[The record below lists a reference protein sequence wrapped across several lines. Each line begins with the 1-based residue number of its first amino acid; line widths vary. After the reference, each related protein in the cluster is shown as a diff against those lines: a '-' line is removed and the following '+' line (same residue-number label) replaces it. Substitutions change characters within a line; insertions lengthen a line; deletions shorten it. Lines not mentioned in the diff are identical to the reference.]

1 MARRKT
7 GRDDAPTLSRE
18 AVLRFVA
25 DNPGRA
31 SKREIA
37 RAFGVKGDDRIAL
50 KMFLAELQS
59 EGVLGG
65 DRKKFKTPGALPP
78 IGVFEIR
85 RRDEEG
91 ALLGEPV
98 TWDRIEDGEP
108 PRIPVRIDRDK
119 GPAPGVGERVLA
131 KVVESGEVGE
141 DGEASGERHLKI
153 IRILEKRRT
162 VALGVFRAMPG
173 GGGRVEP
180 VERKQLEYSVPPGS
194 TKDARDGD
202 LVEIEAGPRQRI
214 GLPIGTIVEVVGSIA
229 SERAISSIALHA
241 HGIPHV
247 FPKPVLDEAEAAG
260 PAKMKSREDWR
271 HLPLVTI
278 DPADAKDHDDAVHAV
293 PDQDPSNPG
302 GYVVTVAIADVSW
315 YVRPASKLDT
325 EARMRGNSVYFP
337 DRVVPMLPERISND
351 LCSLKEGVDRPA
363 LAVKL
368 IIGGDGEKRRHTFHR
383 IMMTSRAKLAYE
395 QAQAAIDGATGD
407 VQPEILD
414 TVLKPLWEAYRLVRL
429 ARERRQPLDLDLPE
443 RKLKLDASGKV
454 DKVVVPMRLDAHKLI
469 EECMILANVA
479 AAETLE
485 SKRQKLIYRA
495 HDSPSM
501 SKLEGLRE
509 FLKTLEISLAKAGSL
524 RPSHFNQILAR
535 VKGGDNESL
544 VNEVVLRTQ
553 SQAVYTPDNLG
564 HFGLNLA
571 RYAHFTS
578 PIRRYADLIVH
589 RALVTALDL
598 GEGGLSREDE
608 ELMTET
614 AEEISRAERRAM
626 AAERDTVDR
635 LIAHHLAERV
645 GEAFDGR
652 VTGVTKAGLFVQLP
666 TYGADG
672 FVPIST
678 LGNEYFHFDEAARCL
693 VGDRSGHGYRLG
705 DTVEVRLKEA
715 LPLAGSLQ
723 FEMLTEPRKMPGGT
737 ASFHKSQGR
746 GRVKG
751 RERDAGSKLRK
762 RR

>member
-1 MARRKT
+1 MARRDAGQEKT
-7 GRDDAPTLSRE
+7 PTLTRE

-37 RAFGVKGDDRIAL
+37 KAFGVKGDDRVAL
-50 KMFLAELQS
+50 KFLLAELKD
-59 EGVLGG
+59 EGVISG
-65 DRKKFKTPGALPP
+65 DRRKFKTPGALPP
-78 IGVFEIR
+78 VGVFEIR

-98 TWDRIEDGEP
+98 TWDRVEDGEP
-108 PRIPVRIDRDK
+108 PRLAVRIDRDK
-119 GPAPGVGERVLA
+119 GQAPGVGERVLA
-131 KVVESGEVGE
+131 RVVEADDEDSG
-141 DGEASGERHLKI
+141 DGERHLKI
-153 IRILEKRRT
+153 IRVLEKRRT
-162 VALGVFRAMPG
+162 LSLGVFRATPG

-180 VERKQLEYSVPPGS
+180 VERKQLEYMIPPAD
-194 TKDARDGD
+194 TKGASDGD
-202 LVEIEAGPRQRI
+202 LVEVEAGPRRRI
-214 GLPIGTIVEVVGSIA
+214 GLPVASVIEVVGSIG

-247 FPKPVLDEAEAAG
+247 FPKPVLDEAERAG
-260 PAKMKSREDWR
+260 PATMKDREDWR
-271 HLPLVTI
+271 RLPLVTI

-293 PDQDPSNPG
+293 PDEDPANPG
-302 GYVVTVAIADVSW
+302 GFLVTVAIADVSW
-315 YVRPASKLDT
+315 YVRPASKLDN

-337 DRVVPMLPERISND
+337 DRVVPMLPEKISND

-363 LAVKL
+363 LAVRL
-368 IIGGDGEKRRHTFHR
+368 TIGADGEKRGHTFHR
-383 IMMTSRAKLAYE
+383 IMMQSRAKLAYE

-407 VQPEILD
+407 VAPEIVE

-429 ARERRQPLDLDLPE
+429 ARDRRQPLDLDLPE
-443 RKLKLDASGKV
+443 RRLKLDASGKV

-469 EECMILANVA
+469 EEFMILANVA

-485 SKRQKLIYRA
+485 KKRQQLIYRA
-495 HDSPSM
+495 HDAPSM

-509 FLKTLEISLAKAGSL
+509 FLKTLEIPLAKAGSL
-524 RPSHFNQILAR
+524 RPSHFNQILSR

-544 VNEVVLRTQ
+544 VNEVVLRSQ

-589 RALVTALDL
+589 RALVTALSL
-598 GEGGLSREDE
+598 GEGGLSKEDE
-608 ELMTET
+608 ELLAET

-645 GEAFDGR
+645 GETFDGR
-652 VTGVTKAGLFVQLP
+652 VGGVTKAGLFVQLP

-678 LGNEYFHFDEAARCL
+678 LGNEYFHFDEASRCL

-705 DTVEVRLKEA
+705 DTVEVRLVEA

-723 FEMLTEPRKMPGGT
+723 FEMLSEPRKLPVATG
-737 ASFHKSQGR
+737 SFHKSQSR
-746 GRVKG
+746 GRTKARDRKG
-751 RERDAGSKLRK
+751 GPKA
-762 RR
+762 RRRR

>member
-7 GRDDAPTLSRE
+7 GQGEAPALTRE

-37 RAFGVKGDDRIAL
+37 KAFGVKGDDRIAL

-59 EGVLGG
+59 EGVLAG
-65 DRKKFKTPGALPP
+65 DRRRFKTPGALPP
-78 IGVFEIR
+78 VGVFEIR
-85 RRDEEG
+85 RRDEDG
-91 ALLGEPV
+91 ALLAEPV
-98 TWDRIEDGEP
+98 TWDRVEDGDP
-108 PRIPVRIDRDK
+108 PTIPVRVDRDK

-131 KVVESGEVGE
+131 RVVEDEGE
-141 DGEASGERHLKI
+141 ERHLRI
-153 IRILEKRRT
+153 IRVLEKRRSL
-162 VALGVFRAMPG
+162 ALGVFRATPG

-180 VERKQLEYSVPPGS
+180 VERKQSEFTIPPGD
-194 TKDARDGD
+194 TKDAKDGD
-202 LVEIEAGPRQRI
+202 LVEVEAGPRHRM
-214 GLPIGTIVEVVGSIA
+214 GLPVATVIEVVGSIA

-247 FPKPVLDEAEAAG
+247 FPKAVLEEAEQAG
-260 PAKMKSREDWR
+260 PAGMKQREDWR
-271 HLPLVTI
+271 GLSLVTI

-293 PDQDPSNPG
+293 PDEDPANSG
-302 GYVVTVAIADVSW
+302 GFVVTVAIADVSW
-315 YVRPASKLDT
+315 YVRPGSRLDN
-325 EARMRGNSVYFP
+325 EARIRGNSVYFP

-363 LAVKL
+363 LAVRL
-368 IIGGDGEKRRHTFHR
+368 VIGADGEKRRHEFHR
-383 IMMTSRAKLAYE
+383 IMMKSRAKLAYE
-395 QAQAAIDGATGD
+395 QAQAAIDGAGGD
-407 VQPEILD
+407 VEPDVLD
-414 TVLKPLWEAYRLVRL
+414 AVLKPLWQAYRLVRL

-443 RKLKLDASGKV
+443 RRLKLDAAGRV
-454 DKVVVPMRLDAHKLI
+454 EKVVVPMRLDAHKLI
-469 EECMILANVA
+469 EEFMILANVA
-479 AAETLE
+479 AAEALE
-485 SKRQKLIYRA
+485 AKRQQLIYRA
-495 HDSPSM
+495 HDAPSL

-509 FLKTLEISLAKAGSL
+509 FLNTLEIPLAKAGSL
-524 RPSHFNQILAR
+524 RPSHFNQILSR

-544 VNEVVLRTQ
+544 VNEVVLRSQ

-589 RALVTALDL
+589 RALVTALGL
-598 GEGGLSREDE
+598 GEGGLSKEDE
-608 ELMTET
+608 ELLAET

-645 GEAFDGR
+645 GETFDGR
-652 VTGVTKAGLFVQLP
+652 IAGVTKAGLFVQLP

-678 LGNEYFHFDEAARCL
+678 LGNEYFHFDEVSRSL

-705 DTVEVRLKEA
+705 DTVEVRLIEA

-723 FEMLTEPRKMPGGT
+723 FEMLSEPRKLPRSTG
-737 ASFHKSQGR
+737 SFHKTQGR
-746 GRVKG
+746 GRSKA
-751 RERDAGSKLRK
+751 RDRNAGSKVRK

>member
-1 MARRKT
+1 MARRNT
-7 GRDDAPTLSRE
+7 GRDEMPALTRE

-37 RAFGVKGDDRIAL
+37 KAFGVKGDDRIAL
-50 KMFLAELQS
+50 KMLLAELQS
-59 EGVLGG
+59 EGVISG
-65 DRKKFKTPGALPP
+65 DRRRFKTPGALPP
-78 IGVFEIR
+78 VGVFEIR

-91 ALLGEPV
+91 ALLAEPV
-98 TWDRIEDGEP
+98 TWDRLEDGEP
-108 PRIPVRIDRDK
+108 PRIPVRVERDK

-131 KVVESGEVGE
+131 RVVEDDDE
-141 DGEASGERHLKI
+141 DGERHLKI

-162 VALGVFRAMPG
+162 VALGVFRATPG

-180 VERKQLEYSVPPGS
+180 VERKQLEFTIPPGD

-202 LVEIEAGPRQRI
+202 LVEVEAGPRRRI
-214 GLPIGTIVEVVGSIA
+214 GLPTASVVEVVGSIN

-247 FPKPVLDEAEAAG
+247 FPKAVLDEAETAG
-260 PAKMKSREDWR
+260 PAGMKHREDWR
-271 HLPLVTI
+271 DLPLVTI

-293 PDQDPSNPG
+293 PDDDPANPG
-302 GYVVTVAIADVSW
+302 GFVVTVAIADVSW
-315 YVRPASKLDT
+315 YVRPGSKLDN
-325 EARMRGNSVYFP
+325 EARIRGNSVYFP

-351 LCSLKEGVDRPA
+351 LCSLREGEDRPA
-363 LAVKL
+363 LAVRL
-368 IIGGDGEKRRHTFHR
+368 VIGGDGDKRRHEFHR
-383 IMMTSRAKLAYE
+383 IMMRSRAKLAYE
-395 QAQAAIDGATGD
+395 QAQAAIDGDPASVPAD
-407 VQPEILD
+407 ILD
-414 TVLKPLWEAYRLVRL
+414 AVLKPLWQAYHLVRL

-443 RKLKLDASGKV
+443 RKLKLDAAGRV
-454 DKVVVPMRLDAHKLI
+454 EKVVVPMRLDAHKLI
-469 EECMILANVA
+469 EEFMILANVA
-479 AAETLE
+479 AAESLE
-485 SKRQKLIYRA
+485 KQRQQLIYRA
-495 HDSPSM
+495 HDAPSL

-509 FLKTLEISLAKAGSL
+509 FLKTLEIPLARAGSL
-524 RPSHFNQILAR
+524 RPSHFNQILDR

-544 VNEVVLRTQ
+544 VNEVVLRSQ
-553 SQAVYTPDNLG
+553 SQAVYTPENLG

-589 RALVTALDL
+589 RALVTALGL
-598 GEGGLSREDE
+598 GEGGLSKEDE
-608 ELMTET
+608 ELLAET

-645 GEAFDGR
+645 GETFDGR
-652 VTGVTKAGLFVQLP
+652 VAGVTKAGLFVQLP

-678 LGNEYFHFDEAARCL
+678 LGNEYFHYDEASRCL
-693 VGDRSGHGYRLG
+693 VGDRSGQGYRLG
-705 DTVEVRLKEA
+705 DTVEVRLIEA

-723 FEMLTEPRKMPGGT
+723 FEMLTEPRKLPAATG
-737 ASFHKSQGR
+737 SFHKTQSR
-746 GRVKG
+746 GRVK
-751 RERDAGSKLRK
+751 RRDRNVASKV
-762 RR
+762 RRRR